1 MNAKQIHRFVERYLD
16 ATGCAIL
23 EKSPAHFKVK
33 LSPAADRELTNRPYY
48 WSFVDRTGV
57 EPETMTLLLV
67 TDPAKYDAMT
77 AGAKA
82 GGGGDGQ
89 AAQAG
94 GSGPA
99 ADGRQAA
106 QTGGSGPAA
115 QAVPP
120 GARPEAQAGGAG
132 SPAGAPGAAEQAGM
146 AALSRSFGFVPAGIG
161 ARVPRDDLYFGS
173 RRLEQL
179 FAAARRG
186 GRFVCLFQ
194 QPDERALHPYDSLP
208 CTPWLGV
215 NVKVG
220 FVCDMKREELH
231 AFGVSLATGA
241 VVEGFFD
248 RLQGMKLTPRLP
260 ANVHVTGASLSLKK
274 AADLIEQA
282 LMRKLKA
289 YDYGWAAAANERLK
303 EELAQLAHYYEP
315 LVESAGEGEKESIAA
330 QYEARKEEIRWQ
342 LAPRV
347 VAEVVNAGL
356 FHLTGLA

>member
-1 MNAKQIHRFVERYLD
+1 MNAKQIHRFVERYLE

-23 EKSPAHFKVK
+23 EKSHAHFKVK

-57 EPETMTLLLV
+57 EPETMSLLLV

-77 AGAKA
+77 AEADAAKGRRSGKGGAKEE
-82 GGGGDGQ
+82 
-89 AAQAG
+89 AANAAPGAQGAAEG
-94 GSGPA
+94 GSGA
-99 ADGRQAA
+99 AG
-106 QTGGSGPAA
+106 
-115 QAVPP
+115 
-120 GARPEAQAGGAG
+120 
-132 SPAGAPGAAEQAGM
+132 QAGM
-146 AALSRSFGFVPAGIG
+146 AALSRSFGFVPAGLG
-161 ARVPRDDLYFGS
+161 ARMPRDDLYFGS
-173 RRLEQL
+173 RRLEQI

-194 QPDERALHPYDSLP
+194 QPDERALHPFESYP

-220 FVCDMKREELH
+220 FVCDMKREEMH
-231 AFGVSLATGA
+231 GFGVSLATGT
-241 VVEGFFD
+241 VVEQFFD
-248 RLQGMKLTPRLP
+248 RLKGLRLTPRLP
-260 ANVHVTGASLSLKK
+260 ANVHVTGASLSLRK

-289 YDYGWAAAANERLK
+289 CDYGWADAANERLR

-315 LVESAGEGEKESIAA
+315 LIEAADGEQKAQISA

-342 LAPRV
+342 LKPRV
-347 VAEVVNAGL
+347 TAEVVNAGL
-356 FHLTGLA
+356 FHLCGLA

>member
-1 MNAKQIHRFVERYLD
+1 MNAKQIHRFVERYLE

-48 WSFVDRTGV
+48 WSFVDRTGA

-67 TDPAKYDAMT
+67 TDSAKYDAMT
-77 AGAKA
+77 AGP
-82 GGGGDGQ
+82 GGSETS
-89 AAQAG
+89 AQAG
-94 GSGPA
+94 TS
-99 ADGRQAA
+99 
-106 QTGGSGPAA
+106 
-115 QAVPP
+115 
-120 GARPEAQAGGAG
+120 
-132 SPAGAPGAAEQAGM
+132 GAAEQAGM
-146 AALSRSFGFVPAGIG
+146 AALSRSFGFVPAGLG
-161 ARVPRDDLYFGS
+161 ARMPRDDLYFGS

-186 GRFVCLFQ
+186 GRYVCLFQ
-194 QPDERALHPYDSLP
+194 QPDERALHPYDSMP

-220 FVCDMKREELH
+220 FVCDMKREEMH

-241 VVEGFFD
+241 VVEQFFD
-248 RLQGMKLTPRLP
+248 RLHGMKLTPRLP

-274 AADLIEQA
+274 AADLIEQT
-282 LMRKLKA
+282 LMKKLKA
-289 YDYGWAAAANERLK
+289 CDYGWAAAASERLK

-315 LVESAGEGEKESIAA
+315 LLASADEAERERIAA

-342 LAPRV
+342 LKPRV
-347 VAEVVNAGL
+347 VTEVVSAGL

>member
-1 MNAKQIHRFVERYLD
+1 MNAKQIHRFVERYLE
-16 ATGCAIL
+16 ATGCAIQ

-67 TDPAKYDAMT
+67 TDPAKYDAMI
-77 AGAKA
+77 AGAETDA
-82 GGGGDGQ
+82 
-89 AAQAG
+89 
-94 GSGPA
+94 
-99 ADGRQAA
+99 RR
-106 QTGGSGPAA
+106 
-115 QAVPP
+115 
-120 GARPEAQAGGAG
+120 GARPGGAQSAAHGAVQSDGTQG
-132 SPAGAPGAAEQAGM
+132 SEAPEVTAHGGAAPGGTAQGGMAHGSAAEQAGM
-146 AALSRSFGFVPAGIG
+146 AALGRSFGFVPAGLG

-179 FAAARRG
+179 FEAARRG

-220 FVCDMKREELH
+220 FVCDMKREEMH
-231 AFGVSLATGA
+231 TFGVSLATGA
-241 VVEGFFD
+241 VVEDFFD

-260 ANVHVTGASLSLKK
+260 ANVHVTGASLTLKK

-282 LMRKLKA
+282 LMRILKSR
-289 YDYGWAAAANERLK
+289 DYGWAAAANERLK

-315 LVESAGEGEKESIAA
+315 LIESADEGQREQIAA
-330 QYEARKEEIRWQ
+330 QYESRKEEIRWQ
-342 LAPRV
+342 LKPRV
-347 VAEVVNAGL
+347 VTEVISAGL

>member
-1 MNAKQIHRFVERYLD
+1 VNARQIHRFVERYLE

-67 TDPAKYDAMT
+67 TDPAKYDAMA
-77 AGAKA
+77 AGADRAA
-82 GGGGDGQ
+82 GGRQTAPSGGAGL
-89 AAQAG
+89 AAGAAG
-94 GSGPA
+94 NAQGLAPGAASGGPQGT
-99 ADGRQAA
+99 DDA
-106 QTGGSGPAA
+106 Q
-115 QAVPP
+115 
-120 GARPEAQAGGAG
+120 ARPE
-132 SPAGAPGAAEQAGM
+132 SAAEQAGM
-146 AALSRSFGFVPAGIG
+146 AALSRSFGFVPGGLG
-161 ARVPRDDLYFGS
+161 ARVPRDDLHFGS

-194 QPDERALHPYDSLP
+194 QPDGKALHPYDSHP
-208 CTPWLGV
+208 YTPWLGV

-220 FVCDMKREELH
+220 FVCDMKREEMH
-231 AFGVSLATGA
+231 AFGVSLTTGA

-248 RLQGMKLTPRLP
+248 RLQGMKLSPRLP
-260 ANVHVTGASLSLKK
+260 ANVHVARASLSLKK
-274 AADLIEQA
+274 AADLIEQT
-282 LMRKLKA
+282 LLRKLKTC
-289 YDYGWAAAANERLK
+289 DYGWAEAANERLR

-315 LVESAGEGEKESIAA
+315 LVESAEEGEREKIAA

-342 LAPRV
+342 LKPRV
-347 VAEVVNAGL
+347 VTEIVNAGL
-356 FHLTGLA
+356 FHLAGLA

>member
-1 MNAKQIHRFVERYLD
+1 VNAKQIHRFVERYLD

-57 EPETMTLLLV
+57 EPETMTLLFV

-77 AGAKA
+77 AGADAA
-82 GGGGDGQ
+82 GGT
-89 AAQAG
+89 
-94 GSGPA
+94 S
-99 ADGRQAA
+99 
-106 QTGGSGPAA
+106 
-115 QAVPP
+115 
-120 GARPEAQAGGAG
+120 G
-132 SPAGAPGAAEQAGM
+132 SPAGAPGTADQAGM

-161 ARVPRDDLYFGS
+161 ARVPRDDLHFGS
-173 RRLEQL
+173 RRLEQI

-220 FVCDMKREELH
+220 FVCDMKREEMH

-260 ANVHVTGASLSLKK
+260 ANVHVTGASLSLKR

-282 LMRKLKA
+282 LARKLKA
-289 YDYGWAAAANERLK
+289 YDYGWADAANERLK

-315 LVESAGEGEKESIAA
+315 LIESAGEAQREQIAA
-330 QYEARKEEIRWQ
+330 QYEARREEIRWQ
-342 LAPRV
+342 LKPRV

>member
-1 MNAKQIHRFVERYLD
+1 VNAKQIHRFVERYLD

-77 AGAKA
+77 TGVKA

-99 ADGRQAA
+99 
-106 QTGGSGPAA
+106 S

-120 GARPEAQAGGAG
+120 GARPEAQADGAG
-132 SPAGAPGAAEQAGM
+132 SPAGAPGAAEQAGI

-289 YDYGWAAAANERLK
+289 YDYGWAAAANGRLK